1 MTEFN
6 NKITPSFIRFRAVTT
21 VSDSDSLFLQPID
34 SDIPK
39 KISLENFRTML
50 DMGDEGIL
58 FGGNNSIDEDV
69 YKVIGGLGISL
80 NSDKIINE

>member
-1 MTEFN
+1 MSL
-6 NKITPSFIRFRAVTT
+6 IPSFIRYREVTT
-21 VSDSDSLFLQPID
+21 ALDSDSLFLQPID

-50 DMGDEGIL
+50 YMGDEGIL

>member
-1 MTEFN
+1 MSL
-6 NKITPSFIRFRAVTT
+6 IPSFIRFKE
-21 VSDSDSLFLQPID
+21 VSVVKDTDSLFLQPID

-39 KISLENFRTML
+39 KINVANFLNGNNTML
-50 DMGDEGIL
+50 DEGIL

>member
-34 SDIPK
+34 SEIPNRIAMTWFK
-39 KISLENFRTML
+39 TSL
-50 DMGDEGIL
+50 GDEDNGIL
-58 FGGNNSIDEDV
+58 FGGTGADEDV
-69 YKVIGGLGISL
+69 YKITGGVGTSI
-80 NSDKIINE
+80 NSDIYNL

>member
-1 MTEFN
+1 
-6 NKITPSFIRFRAVTT
+6 
-21 VSDSDSLFLQPID
+21 
-34 SDIPK
+34 
-39 KISLENFRTML
+39 ML

>member
-34 SDIPK
+34 SEIPNRIPMTWFK
-39 KISLENFRTML
+39 TYLE
-50 DMGDEGIL
+50 DEDNGIL
-58 FGGNNSIDEDV
+58 FGGTGADEDV
-69 YKVIGGLGISL
+69 YKIIGGVGTSI
-80 NSDKIINE
+80 NSDIYNL